1 MEAARARVGVARARA
16 EAAKVAQMAVDTRA
30 AQAAAARARVGA
42 ARARVGAA
50 RVAQVV
56 AEATAV

>member
-1 MEAARARVGVARARA
+1 MGAARARV
-16 EAAKVAQMAVDTRA
+16 EAAKVAQMAVDARA
-30 AQAAAARARVGA
+30 AEAAAARV
-42 ARARVGAA
+42 RVGAA